1 METGKLTT
9 ENLLPL
15 TRYESRLEKRTTR
28 LKSFVTK
35 QIKDTEED
43 VLQKMFALNCRDL
56 YSSFIFM
63 H

>member
-15 TRYESRLEKRTTR
+15 TRYESQLEKRTTR
-28 LKSFVTK
+28 LNSCVPK

-43 VLQKMFALNCRDL
+43 VSQEMFAPNCRDL
-56 YSSFIFM
+56 YSSLIFIN
-63 H
+63 